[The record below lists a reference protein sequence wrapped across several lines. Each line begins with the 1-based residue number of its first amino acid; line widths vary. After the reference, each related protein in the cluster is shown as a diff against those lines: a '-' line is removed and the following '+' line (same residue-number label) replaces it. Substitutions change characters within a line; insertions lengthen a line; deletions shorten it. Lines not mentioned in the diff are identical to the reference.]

1 MRRQRR
7 ELSLPERRQA
17 ASAMCRQVMSMPEFV
32 NCRRLA
38 CYFPHEGEIDPLAIL
53 TRSWRMKKQVYM
65 PVLDRLSANRLR
77 FAPYREGGALHTN
90 RYGIVEPVQHF
101 SHYVSAQELDLL
113 LMPLVAFDAGGNRLG
128 MGGGYYDRTLSY
140 FCYRHCW
147 FKPGI
152 IGLAYDFQRV
162 ESLESMA
169 WDIPLD
175 AIVTDQAVYRSR
187 TAA

>member
-7 ELSLPERRQA
+7 RLSSSERLQA
-17 ASAMCRQVMSMPEFV
+17 AAAMCRRVMTLPEFV
-32 NCRRLA
+32 NGRRLA
-38 CYFPHEGEIDPLAIL
+38 CYFPHEGEIDPLAML
-53 TRSWRMKKQVYM
+53 PRAWRMKKQVYM
-65 PVLDRLSANRLR
+65 PVLDRLCADRLR
-77 FAPYREGGALHTN
+77 FAPYTEGAALHKN

-101 SHYVSAQELDLL
+101 SQYVSARQLDLL
-113 LMPLVAFDAGGNRLG
+113 LMPLVAFDVDGNRLG

-140 FCYRHCW
+140 FCYRQCW
-147 FKPGI
+147 LKPRI

-175 AIVTDQAVYRSR
+175 AVVTDRAIYRSR
-187 TAA
+187 VTP